1 MPMIWKMLVKIG
13 FGITMTGWIELR
25 GSPMRIVHMLFWLCR
40 LGPLA
45 ITFPLP
51 IFFVLLVSRRLLMPV
66 RLAQMQWLSIILKR
80 SFPLLIDC
88 IANIVRSCFCPCQI
102 MPKFQHCLFPHMR
115 WLDDHTDVDCDV
127 YDLSFEE
134 LALTLAA
141 SDFSFPLWKPQTGR
155 MELVSLST
163 RYEKATLSSLFFC
176 IRQSFRV
183 LRSCCEDF
191 DAVLL
196 DRHHNSAPWGTPPVW
211 WIFYSLAA
219 CHHSIGLQP
228 INCLHNVPAH
238 PQTEWFGQAGGLR
251 PKTRTGGTAAAVP
264 LLRMNLRAIEVP

>member
-1 MPMIWKMLVKIG
+1 MEDACEEWVRHHNDWVDRVA
-13 FGITMTGWIELR
+13 GITNANRPHALLTLQAG
-25 GSPMRIVHMLFWLCR
+25 
-40 LGPLA
+40 A
-45 ITFPLP
+45 ISHHVSVAN
-51 IFFVLLVSRRLLMPV
+51 FFVLLVSRRLLMPV

-134 LALTLAA
+134 LALALAA
-141 SDFSFPLWKPQTGR
+141 SDFSFPLRKPQTGR

-163 RYEKATLSSLFFC
+163 RYEKATLSYLFFC

-183 LRSCCEDF
+183 LRSCCDDF

-196 DRHHNSAPWGTPPVW
+196 DRHNKVHLGVHRPCGGFFIRWLPATIQLACSQLIAFTMSRPIRRPNDLARPV
-211 WIFYSLAA
+211 
-219 CHHSIGLQP
+219 G
-228 INCLHNVPAH
+228 
-238 PQTEWFGQAGGLR
+238 
-251 PKTRTGGTAAAVP
+251 
-264 LLRMNLRAIEVP
+264 

>member
-1 MPMIWKMLVKIG
+1 MEDACEEWVRHHNDWVDRVA
-13 FGITMTGWIELR
+13 GITNANRPHALLTLQAG
-25 GSPMRIVHMLFWLCR
+25 
-40 LGPLA
+40 A
-45 ITFPLP
+45 ISHHVSVAN
-51 IFFVLLVSRRLLMPV
+51 FFVLLVSRRLLMPV

-115 WLDDHTDVDCDV
+115 WLDDRTDVDCDV

-134 LALTLAA
+134 LALALAA

-163 RYEKATLSSLFFC
+163 RYEKATLSYLFFWHPAV
-176 IRQSFRV
+176 F
-183 LRSCCEDF
+183 SCF
-191 DAVLL
+191 AVLL
-196 DRHHNSAPWGTPPVW
+196 RRFWCCAAWPSQQSAPWGTPPVW